1 MLTPFAPHTAEELY
15 SVLVSNENGMLA
27 NGARFPEFNAELAK
41 ADEIEFPVQVNGKL
55 RSRIVTSPETPD
67 GELERLAFADEKI
80 REFTDGK
87 TVVKVIIVPKR
98 LVNIVV
104 R

>member
-1 MLTPFAPHTAEELY
+1 
-15 SVLVSNENGMLA
+15 LVVNENGLIA
-27 NGARFPEFNAELAK
+27 NNARFPEYDAELAK
-41 ADEIEFPVQVNGKL
+41 ADEIEFPIQINGKL
-55 RSRIVTSPETPD
+55 RSRIVAPPETPN
-67 GELERLAFADEKI
+67 ENLERLAFADPKV

-87 TVVKVIIVPKR
+87 EIVKVIIVPKR